1 MKKHLL
7 TLGASLLIALTSCA
21 GSGASFGEEQQNII
35 KDGGKD
41 LKGKIVLNIASR
53 AEVDKAYAE
62 SIENMKEKPSGDEAK
77 AYWYDTARLVGK
89 DLGYYKYEEGDT
101 SMDLSID
108 ICNGELAKYMKQ
120 ATTEDP
126 YPVVNYLID
135 DAYLQLYF
143 ETSSSKYK
151 TFDNS
156 ECTFTLRALWIQNGA
171 KRNEPLE
178 TVSFNKSSIKART
191 NVPLIK
197 EGIKEVF
204 GVATDRRQY
213 PSNISEYKIKLSGT
227 YEANYKDN

>member
-1 MKKHLL
+1 MKRQL
-7 TLGASLLIALTSCA
+7 SLLGLAALMLTACSGGVSSFA
-21 GSGASFGEEQQNII
+21 GEQQNII
-35 KDGGKD
+35 KDGDKD

-126 YPVVNYLID
+126 YPSVRYLID

-156 ECTFTLRALWIQNGA
+156 KCTFTLRALWIQNGA
-171 KRNEPLE
+171 KRNEELE
-178 TVSFNKSSIKART
+178 SVEFNKTSIKART
-191 NVPLIK
+191 NVPLVK
-197 EGIKEVF
+197 DGIKEVIF
-204 GVATDRRQY
+204 AERRSPYQY
-213 PSNISEYKIKLSGT
+213 PDGISEYRIKLSGT
-227 YEANYKDN
+227 YEASYKDN